1 MSAVE
6 RVLSR
11 LDGVRRT
18 GPGKWLAKCPAH
30 ADGRPSLSVR
40 EGSDGRALVHCFAG
54 CAVEEVLD
62 ALDLALADLF
72 DDDGRSAP
80 RGARETG
87 QTFSVAELA
96 SLLAVEA
103 GAALLVLRDQRLGLP
118 VEYNAEVVL
127 HLVVHRIQELEVL
140 LAERGAR

>member
-1 MSAVE
+1 
-6 RVLSR
+6 
-11 LDGVRRT
+11 
-18 GPGKWLAKCPAH
+18 H

-54 CAVEEVLD
+54 CAVEAVLD

-80 RGARETG
+80 RGGRETE

-127 HLVVHRIQELEVL
+127 HLVTHRVQ
-140 LAERGAR
+140 